1 MALSMLFTVIVAAL
15 LINTLCYC
23 SASNVYCVTPTVA
36 SCPSCPDNS
45 THCTTLSEYAQEAEL
60 YFTSNTTIVFLPGDH
75 VLDRNI
81 TVANVSRLTMRGESS
96 SDNYTA
102 TIVCSGPYGL
112 IFTNMMKFKMQSLA
126 FTKCSRMYT
135 FPLNV
140 LNSIITSTFRV
151 PFTPTLPFIAK
162 HALLLQSTQYAE
174 LVNCSFHDNIG
185 TALVVISSSI
195 TAENNDF
202 THNYCEPSKCDM
214 FGGGIVTVNSS
225 LTFIGNTTFIGNIG
239 IVAGAG
245 IFTFNSALNSTG
257 NFHFESNSNIGSITL
272 PVVDN
277 LAVGAMFAHTS
288 SLHFNGTNNFANNS
302 AQSQN
307 IEGYGGAICV
317 VGDTSLSFTG
327 TNNFI
332 NNSAQS
338 ERFSQGG
345 AIFAFINIS
354 LSFTGTNNFINNS
367 VNTEQS
373 NNSAQSE
380 GVGYGGAIIAF
391 NNVTLSFTGTSNFE
405 QNSATAG
412 GAIIAYNNVTL
423 SFTGTINFEQ
433 NSATIG
439 GVIFA
444 YNNVTLSFTGTSNFE
459 QNSATIGGVIYAYIN
474 NVTLSFTGTS
484 NFEQNS
490 ATIGGV
496 IYACINCMLSI
507 TGTSN
512 FSSNS
517 ASQGG
522 AIFLA
527 SDNSMTFDG
536 NISFTNNGNS
546 TNETSYG
553 GGMYLNNSTFSIMP
567 DTTVYWE
574 NNSASFGG
582 AIYVFDQTN
591 PLSFCPQ
598 IDNTNTI
605 ECFYQLPGWDFS
617 HNTRL
622 VFRNNSAKVVGGTL
636 YGGAIDN
643 CRLTGLDW
651 YRSGDVFDKIFDIEY
666 DHNNSEVY
674 FNPLHICPCQDNHPN
689 CDYPSIYKT
698 VYPGETFQVSVVASG
713 RQNTL
718 ISAEVRSHIQ
728 GNNGELQKSQYS
740 QETNSYCTPLNFT
753 MFSLSN
759 SVLLQL
765 NEVGAC
771 GTFGYILNIHLT
783 VNQTC
788 PPGFNISEMTESCV
802 CEKRLQRFTNSCNI
816 TSGKITR
823 ESGQQ
828 FWVRYVHE
836 NESQGLILHQLC
848 PFDYCTSGRVDFSLN
863 NTDIQCAH
871 NRSGLL
877 CGACK
882 TNYSLVLG
890 TSYCKKCTN
899 SHLALLVLFA
909 VMGVALVI
917 LLFVCKLTV
926 ATGILSGLLFY
937 ANIVGVN
944 HTIFLPV
951 ESTNAILVFIAWLNL
966 DFGIEICFYD
976 GMDAYTQTWLQF
988 VFPAYLWV
996 IVGLV
1001 IVVSNCSHRLAKL
1014 LGNNPVSVLATL
1026 ILLSYTKILRTLI
1039 AAINF
1044 THLEYPTHNSTVWLY
1059 DANIDYLSATH
1070 IPLFIVAMLIFLF
1083 LFLPYT
1089 LLLFFGQWLQAISHL
1104 KLFSWVNKLKPFMDS
1119 YHAPYKA
1126 KHRYWPG
1133 LLLVLRFVFFLVLAI
1148 EFSPQ
1153 QDRTN
1158 INLLSI
1164 LVVAGILQLWAWIS
1178 GGVYRNWCLNGLE
1191 GSFVLN
1197 LTILA
1202 GATMYTRFLNRSGDQ
1217 SSQHAV
1223 GYTSV
1228 SIALITFIAILAYH
1242 IFQQVRNTKLWKKVP
1257 KLNLKLNKLNLKQ
1270 AVNDL
1275 INYPEDPCEATPNT
1289 TVTHTE
1295 IDMRELR
1302 SPLNLVNTK

>member
-36 SCPSCPDNS
+36 SCSSCPDNS
-45 THCTTLSEYAQEAEL
+45 TNCTTLSEYAQEAER
-60 YFTSNTTIVFLPGDH
+60 YFTFNTTIVFLPGDH
-75 VLDRNI
+75 VLDVNI
-81 TVANVSRLTMRGESS
+81 TVANVSRLTMCGESS
-96 SDNYTA
+96 SSNYTA
-102 TIVCSGPYGL
+102 TVVCSGPYGL
-112 IFTNMMKFKMQSLA
+112 IFTNMMKFKIQSLA
-126 FTKCSRMYT
+126 FTKCSNT
-135 FPLNV
+135 FPPNV
-140 LNSIITSTFRV
+140 LNSIITSLFPV
-151 PFTPTLPFIAK
+151 SFKPSFPFIAR
-162 HALLLQSTQYAE
+162 HALLLQSTQYGE

-185 TALVVISSSI
+185 TALVVINSSI

-239 IVAGAG
+239 IAAGAG
-245 IFTFNSALNSTG
+245 IFMFNLTLNSTG
-257 NFHFESNSNIGSITL
+257 NFHFESNSNIGSIPITG
-272 PVVDN
+272 VGN
-277 LAVGAMFAHTS
+277 LTVGTMFAHTS
-288 SLHFNGTNNFANNS
+288 SLHFNGTNNFTNNS

-307 IEGYGGAICV
+307 IGAYGGAICV
-317 VGDTSLSFTG
+317 VVDTSLSFTG

-338 ERFSQGG
+338 EGISEGG
-345 AIFAFINIS
+345 AIFAS
-354 LSFTGTNNFINNS
+354 
-367 VNTEQS
+367 
-373 NNSAQSE
+373 
-380 GVGYGGAIIAF
+380 

-405 QNSATAG
+405 QNSATTG
-412 GAIIAYNNVTL
+412 GAISANV
-423 SFTGTINFEQ
+423 
-433 NSATIG
+433 
-439 GVIFA
+439 
-444 YNNVTLSFTGTSNFE
+444 
-459 QNSATIGGVIYAYIN
+459 
-474 NVTLSFTGTS
+474 
-484 NFEQNS
+484 
-490 ATIGGV
+490 
-496 IYACINCMLSI
+496 NCMLTI

-517 ASQGG
+517 ARQGG

-527 SDNSMTFDG
+527 SNNNMTFDG
-536 NISFTNNGNS
+536 NISFTNNGDS
-546 TNETSYG
+546 TSEAISFG
-553 GGMYLNNSTFSIMP
+553 GGMYLSNSTISIMP

-574 NNSASFGG
+574 NNSASLGG
-582 AIYVFDQTN
+582 AIYVLDQPS
-591 PLSFCPQ
+591 PLSYCPQ
-598 IDNTNTI
+598 IDNSGI
-605 ECFYQLPGWDFS
+605 IDFIFIYIIRCFYQLPGGDFS
-617 HNTRL
+617 HNTRF
-622 VFRNNSAKVVGGTL
+622 VFRNNSAEREGSAL
-636 YGGAIDN
+636 YGVAINN
-643 CRLTGLDW
+643 CRLDS
-651 YRSGDVFDKIFDIEY
+651 YPNDNMFDTIFEIEY
-666 DHNNSEVY
+666 GNTNSEIY
-674 FNPLHICPCQDNHPN
+674 PNPLRICPCQHNCPN
-689 CDYPSIYKT
+689 CSTSNIYKT
-698 VYPGETFQVSVVASG
+698 VYPGETFIVPVVASG
-713 RQNTL
+713 RQNTTV
-718 ISAEVRSHIQ
+718 SANVGSRVQ
-728 GNNGELQKSQYS
+728 GDNSELQRSQYS
-740 QETNSYCTPLNFT
+740 QEINSNCTPLNFT
-753 MFSLSN
+753 VFSLLN

-765 NEVGAC
+765 YEDGAC

-788 PPGFNISEMTESCV
+788 PPGFNISEMTKSCV

-816 TSGKITR
+816 TRGKVTR

-828 FWVRYVHE
+828 FWVGYVHE
-836 NESQGLILHQLC
+836 NESQGLILHELC
-848 PFDYCTSGRVDFSLN
+848 PFDYCTSQTVDFSLN

-882 TNYSLVLG
+882 THYSLVLG
-890 TSYCKKCTN
+890 TSYCKQCTN
-899 SHLALLVLFA
+899 SHLALLIFFA

-926 ATGILSGLLFY
+926 ATGTLSGLVFY
-937 ANIVGVN
+937 ANIVSVN
-944 HTIFLPV
+944 RTIFLPV
-951 ESTNAILVFIAWLNL
+951 ESTDAILVFIAWLNL

-976 GMDAYTQTWLQF
+976 GMDVYSQTWLQF

-1001 IVVSNCSHRLAKL
+1001 IVVSNYSHRL

-1070 IPLFIVAMLIFLF
+1070 IPLFTVAMLIFLF

-1104 KLFSWVNKLKPFMDS
+1104 KPFSWVNKLKPFMDS

-1148 EFSPQ
+1148 ESSPQ

-1158 INLLSI
+1158 ISLFSI

-1178 GGVYRNWCLNGLE
+1178 GGVYKNWCLDALE

-1217 SSQHAV
+1217 SSQRAV

-1257 KLNLKLNKLNLKQ
+1257 KLNLKLNKLNIKQ

-1275 INYPEDPCEATPNT
+1275 INYPEDPCEVTPNT

-1295 IDMRELR
+1295 IDLRELR
-1302 SPLNLVNTK
+1302 SPLDLVSTK

>member
-75 VLDRNI
+75 VLDADI
-81 TVANVSRLTMRGESS
+81 TVANVSRLTMHGESS

-102 TIVCSGPYGL
+102 TVVCSGPYGL

-140 LNSIITSTFRV
+140 LNSIITSLFRV

-185 TALVVISSSI
+185 TALVVINSSI

-202 THNYCEPSKCDM
+202 THNYCEPDKCIT
-214 FGGGIVTVNSS
+214 GGGIVTVNSS
-225 LTFIGNTTFIGNIG
+225 LTFIGNTTIIGNIG
-239 IVAGAG
+239 IGTGAG
-245 IFTFNSALNSTG
+245 IFMFNSALNSTG

-272 PVVDN
+272 PVVGN
-277 LAVGAMFAHTS
+277 LTVGTMFAHTS
-288 SLHFNGTNNFANNS
+288 SLHFNGTNNFTNNS

-307 IEGYGGAICV
+307 IGDYGGAICV

-327 TNNFI
+327 T
-332 NNSAQS
+332 
-338 ERFSQGG
+338 
-345 AIFAFINIS
+345 
-354 LSFTGTNNFINNS
+354 
-367 VNTEQS
+367 
-373 NNSAQSE
+373 
-380 GVGYGGAIIAF
+380 
-391 NNVTLSFTGTSNFE
+391 SNFK
-405 QNSATAG
+405 
-412 GAIIAYNNVTL
+412 
-423 SFTGTINFEQ
+423 Q

-439 GVIFA
+439 GA
-444 YNNVTLSFTGTSNFE
+444 
-459 QNSATIGGVIYAYIN
+459 IYAY
-474 NVTLSFTGTS
+474 
-484 NFEQNS
+484 
-490 ATIGGV
+490 
-496 IYACINCMLSI
+496 INCMLSI

-517 ASQGG
+517 ARQGG
-522 AIFLA
+522 AILLA
-527 SDNSMTFDG
+527 TNNSMTFDG

-546 TNETSYG
+546 TSEAISFG
-553 GGMYLNNSTFSIMP
+553 GGMYLSNSTISIMP
-567 DTTVYWE
+567 DTTIYWE
-574 NNSASFGG
+574 NNSASLGG
-582 AIYVFDQTN
+582 AIYVQDQTN
-591 PLSFCPQ
+591 PLRYCPQ
-598 IDNTNTI
+598 IKNSGISDFFLI
-605 ECFYQLPGWDFS
+605 DRIRCFYQLPGWDFS

-622 VFRNNSAKVVGGTL
+622 VFRNNSAEREGSAL

-651 YRSGDVFDKIFDIEY
+651 YHSGDVFDKIFDIEY

-674 FNPLHICPCQDNHPN
+674 FNPLRICPCQDSHPTSN
-689 CDYPSIYKT
+689 NLNIYKT
-698 VYPGETFQVSVVASG
+698 VYPGETFQVSVIASG
-713 RQNTL
+713 RQNTPIL
-718 ISAEVRSHIQ
+718 AEVRSRIQ
-728 GNNGELQKSQYS
+728 GNNSELQRSQYT
-740 QETNSYCTPLNFT
+740 QQTNSNCTLLNFT
-753 MFSLSN
+753 VFSLSN

-765 NEVGAC
+765 YEKGAC

-783 VNQTC
+783 INQTC
-788 PPGFNISEMTESCV
+788 PLGFTISEMNKSCV
-802 CEKRLQRFTNSCNI
+802 CEKRLQRFTSSCDI

-823 ESGQQ
+823 DSGQQFWVGYVHENESQGESGQQ
-828 FWVRYVHE
+828 FWVGYVHE

-848 PFDYCTSGRVDFSLN
+848 PFDYCTSQTVDFSLN

-877 CGACK
+877 FGACK
-882 TNYSLVLG
+882 THYSLVLG
-890 TSYCKKCTN
+890 TSYCKQCTN
-899 SHLALLVLFA
+899 SHLALLILFA

-926 ATGILSGLLFY
+926 ATGTLSGLVFY

-951 ESTNAILVFIAWLNL
+951 ESTDAILVFIAWLNL

-976 GMDAYTQTWLQF
+976 GMDVYSQTWLQF

-996 IVGLV
+996 LV
-1001 IVVSNCSHRLAKL
+1001 ALMIVVSHYSHRLAKL

-1070 IPLFIVAMLIFLF
+1070 IPLFTVAMLIFLF

-1104 KLFSWVNKLKPFMDS
+1104 KPFTWVNKLKPFMDS

-1158 INLLSI
+1158 ISLFSI

-1178 GGVYRNWCLNGLE
+1178 GGVYKNWCLDALE

-1217 SSQHAV
+1217 SSQRAV

-1257 KLNLKLNKLNLKQ
+1257 KLNLKLNKLNIKQ

-1275 INYPEDPCEATPNT
+1275 INHPEIRCEATPNT

-1295 IDMRELR
+1295 IDLRELR
-1302 SPLNLVNTK
+1302 SPLDLVSTK

>member
-1 MALSMLFTVIVAAL
+1 M
-15 LINTLCYC
+15 
-23 SASNVYCVTPTVA
+23 
-36 SCPSCPDNS
+36 
-45 THCTTLSEYAQEAEL
+45 
-60 YFTSNTTIVFLPGDH
+60 VFLPGDH
-75 VLDRNI
+75 ILDANI

-102 TIVCSGPYGL
+102 TVVCSETFGL
-112 IFTNMMKFKMQSLA
+112 IFTNMMKFKIQSLA
-126 FTKCSRMYT
+126 FTNCSKTY
-135 FPLNV
+135 PIPVNV
-140 LNSIITSTFRV
+140 INSITTSTIHV
-151 PFTPTLPFIAK
+151 PFTPSSQLIAR
-162 HALLLQSTQYAE
+162 HALLLQFTQYAE

-185 TALVVISSSI
+185 TALVVINSSI

-245 IFTFNSALNSTG
+245 VFMFNSALNSTG
-257 NFHFESNSNIGSITL
+257 NFHFESNSNIGSIPITGFGS
-272 PVVDN
+272 VN
-277 LAVGAMFAHTS
+277 VGTMFAHTS
-288 SLHFNGTNNFANNS
+288 SLHFNGTNNFTNNS

-307 IEGYGGAICV
+307 IAGCGGAICV
-317 VGDTSLSFTG
+317 VVDTSLSFTG
-327 TNNFI
+327 TSNFKQ
-332 NNSAQS
+332 NSAII
-338 ERFSQGG
+338 GG
-345 AIFAFINIS
+345 AI
-354 LSFTGTNNFINNS
+354 
-367 VNTEQS
+367 
-373 NNSAQSE
+373 
-380 GVGYGGAIIAF
+380 
-391 NNVTLSFTGTSNFE
+391 
-405 QNSATAG
+405 
-412 GAIIAYNNVTL
+412 
-423 SFTGTINFEQ
+423 
-433 NSATIG
+433 
-439 GVIFA
+439 
-444 YNNVTLSFTGTSNFE
+444 
-459 QNSATIGGVIYAYIN
+459 YAY
-474 NVTLSFTGTS
+474 S
-484 NFEQNS
+484 NH
-490 ATIGGV
+490 
-496 IYACINCMLSI
+496 MLSI

-517 ASQGG
+517 AREGG
-522 AIFLA
+522 AIFLL
-527 SDNSMTFDG
+527 SDNSTTFDG

-546 TNETSYG
+546 TSEAISFG
-553 GGMYLNNSTFSIMP
+553 GGMYLSNSTISIMP
-567 DTTVYWE
+567 DTTIYWE
-574 NNSASFGG
+574 NNSASLGG
-582 AIYVFDQTN
+582 AIYVQDQTN
-591 PLSFCPQ
+591 PLRYCPQ
-598 IDNTNTI
+598 IKNSGIRDFFLI
-605 ECFYQLPGWDFS
+605 DRIRCFYQLPGRDFS

-622 VFRNNSAKVVGGTL
+622 VFRNNYADRKGSAL

-643 CRLTGLDW
+643 CRPTGLNC
-651 YRSGDVFDKIFDIEY
+651 YRSGDVFDTIFEIEY
-666 DHNNSEVY
+666 GNKNSEIY
-674 FNPLHICPCQDNHPN
+674 PNPLCICPCQHNHLDCSN
-689 CDYPSIYKT
+689 LHIYKT
-698 VYPGETFQVSVVASG
+698 VYPGETFQVPVVAFG
-713 RQNTL
+713 WQNTTF
-718 ISAEVRSHIQ
+718 SAEVRSRIQ
-728 GNNGELQKSQYS
+728 GNNSELRRSEYTQQ
-740 QETNSYCTPLNFT
+740 TNSNCTLLNFT
-753 MFSLSN
+753 VFSLLHSE
-759 SVLLQL
+759 LLEL
-765 NEVGAC
+765 YEKGAC
-771 GTFGYILNIHLT
+771 GEFGDLLRIHLT

-788 PPGFNISEMTESCV
+788 PLGFTISEMNKSCV
-802 CEKRLQRFTNSCNI
+802 CEKRLQRFTNSCSI

-828 FWVRYVHE
+828 FWVGYVHENESQGESGQQFWVGYVHE
-836 NESQGLILHQLC
+836 NESQGLILHPIC
-848 PFDYCTSGRVDFSLN
+848 PFDYCTSGKVDFYLN

-926 ATGILSGLLFY
+926 ATGTLSGLLFY

-951 ESTNAILVFIAWLNL
+951 ESTDAILAFIAWLNL

-976 GMDAYTQTWLQF
+976 GMDAYSQTWLQF

-1001 IVVSNCSHRLAKL
+1001 IVVSNYSHRLAKL

-1044 THLEYPTHNSTVWLY
+1044 THLEYPPRNYSTVWLY
-1059 DANIDYLSATH
+1059 DANLGYLSATH

-1089 LLLFFGQWLQAISHL
+1089 LLLFFGHWLQAISHL

-1133 LLLVLRFVFFLVLAI
+1133 LLLVLRFVFLLVLAI

-1178 GGVYRNWCLNGLE
+1178 GGVYRNWCLDALE

-1202 GATMYTRFLNRSGDQ
+1202 GATMYTRFLNRSVNQ
-1217 SSQHAV
+1217 SSQRAV

-1242 IFQQVRNTKLWKKVP
+1242 IFQQVRNTKLWRKVP
-1257 KLNLKLNKLNLKQ
+1257 KLNLKLNKLNIKQ

-1275 INYPEDPCEATPNT
+1275 INYPEIRCEATPNT

-1302 SPLNLVNTK
+1302 SPLDLVSTK